1 MIVDDSEEFIKCP
14 KCGGLIPNAGMF
26 YQILCFLRLYC
37 PRCKIKFWYKV
48 RTWKYVGNLKK
59 RL

>member
-1 MIVDDSEEFIKCP
+1 MIVDDTEEFIKCP
-14 KCGGLIPNAGMF
+14 KCGGLIPNEGMF

-48 RTWKYVGNLKK
+48 RTWKIC
-59 RL
+59 R